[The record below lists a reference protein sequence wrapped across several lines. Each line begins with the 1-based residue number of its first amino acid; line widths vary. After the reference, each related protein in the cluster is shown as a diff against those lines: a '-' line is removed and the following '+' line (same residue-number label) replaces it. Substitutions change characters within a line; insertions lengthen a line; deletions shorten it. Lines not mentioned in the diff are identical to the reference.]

1 MSEELKPCPFCRST
15 DVRATERTCDKSS
28 PYNPD
33 DRAFPIVRCGNC
45 FCSVPGKDWTD
56 VATAI
61 TAWNTRAAQQP
72 AAPTVP
78 VPRITTPD
86 VMGVLRRVATSDV
99 LSDRS
104 GVMFIDLAVDRDVW
118 DEIAYLLA
126 ASGNDAS
133 NKKGG
138 A

>member
-1 MSEELKPCPFCRST
+1 MARACSQEL
-15 DVRATERTCDKSS
+15 A
-28 PYNPD
+28 D
-33 DRAFPIVRCGNC
+33 DI
-45 FCSVPGKDWTD
+45 CSKL
-56 VATAI
+56 AEL
-61 TAWNTRAAQQP
+61 AALKAQHP

-86 VMGVLRRVATSDV
+86 AIDVLRRVATSDV

-133 NKKGG
+133 KKDGG